1 MVHIISPWLDFWNT
15 SNWHVDARHKD
26 VYYRQVAKDIARYVP
41 SRTAQVLDYGCGEAL
56 YADVVAATA
65 GKVLLCEA
73 APRVRASIALR
84 FANNPKLQ
92 VVAPQEV
99 ERLSQHSL
107 DFIVLHSVTQYLTP
121 YEAGTLLALFH
132 RLLDRSGILIV
143 SDVITPAD
151 SKAAIRKPLAAPSRN
166 SAAASII
173 LRATSGCFLGYWK
186 PYCKFA
192 SGYSI
197 GTCLASFSEHVGLP
211 CPAPIGGV
219 GSGSVKC
226 RHPTVF
232 RPREILASGS
242 RLTIVSA
249 KIGWDVGASRPQRFI
264 PRCCSPAQFR
274 LSPQNHRHNR
284 PRLAQWMGSYKE
296 DLVCFVVHPGES
308 EWCHCMTDGGRVKI
322 IFWIA
327 N

>member
-1 MVHIISPWLDFWNT
+1 MSMRATRTFIIVRLRKILHATCHPEPRKF
-15 SNWHVDARHKD
+15 
-26 VYYRQVAKDIARYVP
+26 
-41 SRTAQVLDYGCGEAL
+41 

-173 LRATSGCFLGYWK
+173 LESSGVITSLT
-186 PYCKFA
+186 
-192 SGYSI
+192 SSI
-197 GTCLASFSEHVGLP
+197 PLRS
-211 CPAPIGGV
+211 
-219 GSGSVKC
+219 
-226 RHPTVF
+226 
-232 RPREILASGS
+232 
-242 RLTIVSA
+242 
-249 KIGWDVGASRPQRFI
+249 
-264 PRCCSPAQFR
+264 
-274 LSPQNHRHNR
+274 NR
-284 PRLAQWMGSYKE
+284 R
-296 DLVCFVVHPGES
+296 
-308 EWCHCMTDGGRVKI
+308 
-322 IFWIA
+322 
-327 N
+327 